1 MKVCSSMSVP
11 SLSKFFSHFHYTYNV
26 PLRPFITILHPHPC
40 SIVALVFTSTH
51 NHCKQSVV
59 LFMLPLFTSQTALYE
74 YFTCH
79 RHTHTRVMPK
89 SLTSGRTA
97 SKCLVGGTE
106 EMVRG
111 SILSSARVTATV
123 RRLWSTRFSVGVSWE
138 GDIVGCG
145 SGGWPVPG
153 GHGPHGVRQGGV
165 VGPP

>member
-1 MKVCSSMSVP
+1 MKVCSMSVP
-11 SLSKFFSHFHYTYNV
+11 SLSKFFSHFHYTYSNV

-40 SIVALVFTSTH
+40 SIVALVVFTSTH
-51 NHCKQSVV
+51 KHCKPSVV
-59 LFMLPLFTSQTALYE
+59 LSMLQLFTSQTALYE

-89 SLTSGRTA
+89 SLSSGRRTA
-97 SKCLVGGTE
+97 LKCLVGGAE
-106 EMVRG
+106 GVVRG
-111 SILSSARVTATV
+111 SILSSARITATV

-153 GHGPHGVRQGGV
+153 GHGPHGV
-165 VGPP
+165 